1 MTPEMTSSVL
11 VGTAVA
17 GLAWL
22 AGGLALLAV
31 GRARLAAVLETGAGA
46 AMLAGTLLSANGVDT
61 PAWFAVVAAAGLL
74 MPLALTAYPL
84 LRWRHPVDFV
94 ALVVIGGG
102 GALMTLQARDATVVG
117 ALGMV
122 MGVAF
127 FAHTWWRIE
136 RSVDRERRAL
146 IWMALTV
153 GSVGMVAGSLSFAS
167 QAAPISF
174 LAIAL
179 FGLLGAA
186 LYVGVALPDI
196 VDVRALVV
204 TVVVFT
210 VAAITYLGLFMTVA
224 SLLEMAAGE
233 TPTVGALAVVGA
245 LVATTFRPLQ
255 VVLRGVVDELLFG
268 RRPDPLDAANAVAG
282 RIGEDPLLALRA
294 IREALVLPYAAL
306 RDGGREVAASGTST
320 TQTRTVPLPAS
331 TTELVVG
338 LRPGDLTLSR
348 DDEHVLALTAPLLA
362 HALRAQALAAEV
374 RESRGQTVAALEEER
389 RRLRRDLHDGL
400 GPRLSGI
407 AFTSD
412 AVRNLLRSDPTE
424 AERLLRDLRA
434 ETVTA
439 IEEIRQL
446 VYAMRPPALDELGL
460 VPALRQQAAGL
471 RSSDGSPLAVTLT
484 APADLPPL
492 SAAVE
497 VAAYRIVMEALAN
510 VARHTPATT
519 AAVRIEAPPGGL
531 SLVVT
536 DARPGPRSRGRA
548 NGTTPWPAGVGLT
561 SMRERA
567 AQVGGSLTAGPTPS
581 GGRVEALLPL
591 G

>member
-1 MTPEMTSSVL
+1 MTSSAL
-11 VGTAVA
+11 IGTAVA

-46 AMLAGTLLSANGVDT
+46 AMLTGTLLSANGVDT
-61 PAWFAVVAAAGLL
+61 AAWFAVVAAAGLL

-94 ALVVIGGG
+94 ALVVIAGG

-122 MGVAF
+122 LGVAF

-153 GSVGMVAGSLSFAS
+153 GSVGLVAGSLSFAS
-167 QAAPISF
+167 QAAPVSV

-210 VAAITYLGLFMTVA
+210 VAAITYTGLFMTVA
-224 SLLEMAAGE
+224 SLLEMAAGK
-233 TPTVGALAVVGA
+233 TPTVGALAVLGA

-471 RSSDGSPLAVTLT
+471 RSRDGTPLAVTLT

-519 AAVRIEAPPGGL
+519 AAVRIETPPGGL

-536 DARPGPRSRGRA
+536 DARPDPRPRGRT
-548 NGTTPWPAGVGLT
+548 NGTTPWSAGVGLT

>member
-1 MTPEMTSSVL
+1 MTPELSSTVL
-11 VGTAVA
+11 VGIAVA

-22 AGGLALLAV
+22 AGGLALLTT
-31 GRARLAAVLETGAGA
+31 GRARLAAALEAGAGV
-46 AMLAGTLLSANGVDT
+46 AMLAGTVLSADDADAA
-61 PAWFAVVAAAGLL
+61 AWFAVVAAAGLL
-74 MPLALTAYPL
+74 MPLALTAYPV

-94 ALVVIGGG
+94 ALVVIAGG
-102 GALMTLQARDATVVG
+102 GALVTVQARDATVVG
-117 ALGMV
+117 ALGMA
-122 MGVAF
+122 MGVVL

-146 IWMALTV
+146 IWMALSV
-153 GSVGMVAGSLSFAS
+153 GSVGLVSGSLSFS
-167 QAAPISF
+167 SPAA
-174 LAIAL
+174 LAGLVSIAL

-186 LYVGVALPDI
+186 MYVGVALPDI

-224 SLLEMAAGE
+224 SLLELAAGE
-233 TPTVGALAVVGA
+233 TPTVGALAVVGT
-245 LVATTFRPLQ
+245 LVAATFRPLQ

-268 RRPDPLDAANAVAG
+268 RRPDPLDAASAVVG

-306 RDGGREVAASGTST
+306 HDGDRLVAASGTPT
-320 TQTRTVPLPAS
+320 THTREVTLPGS

-338 LRPGDLTLSR
+338 LRPGDLALSR
-348 DDEHVLALTAPLLA
+348 DDEHVLSLTAPLLA
-362 HALRAQALAAEV
+362 QTLRAQSLAAEV

-412 AVRNLLRSDPTE
+412 AARNLLRTDPAE
-424 AERLLRDLRA
+424 AERLLRALRA

-460 VPALRQQAAGL
+460 VPALRQQASGL
-471 RSSDGSPLAVTLT
+471 RRSDGTPLTVTLT
-484 APADLPPL
+484 APADLPALP
-492 SAAVE
+492 AAVE

-510 VARHTPATT
+510 VARHTSASS
-519 AAVRIEAPPGGL
+519 ADVRIGTPAAGL

-536 DARPGPRSRGRA
+536 DPVPGPRL
-548 NGTTPWPAGVGLT
+548 NGTAPWHAGVGLT

-567 AQVGGSLTAGPTPS
+567 AQVGGSLTAGPTPA

>member
-1 MTPEMTSSVL
+1 VEALPLAVAIASVSTVASGAALVLHRRAIASGVLMLVAGSAGVTSSVL
-11 VGTAVA
+11 LATDHLAAGGYLGTA
-17 GLAWL
+17 
-22 AGGLALLAV
+22 
-31 GRARLAAVLETGAGA
+31 
-46 AMLAGTLLSANGVDT
+46 
-61 PAWFAVVAAAGLL
+61 AAALFA
-74 MPLALTAYPL
+74 PLALATYPA

-102 GALMTLQARDATVVG
+102 GALMTLQARDPTVVG
-117 ALGMV
+117 ALAMT
-122 MGVAF
+122 MGVVF

-153 GSVGMVAGSLSFAS
+153 GSVGMVAGSLTFAS
-167 QAAPISF
+167 QAAAVDLVS
-174 LAIAL
+174 IAL
-179 FGLLGAA
+179 FGLVGPAT
-186 LYVGVALPDI
+186 YVGVALPDI

-204 TVVVFT
+204 TVVVST
-210 VAAITYLGLFMTVA
+210 VAAITYLALFMTVA

-268 RRPDPLDAANAVAG
+268 RRPDPLGAANAVAG

-306 RDGGREVAASGTST
+306 RDGGREVAASGTPT
-320 TQTRTVPLPAS
+320 THTRAVPLPAS

-460 VPALRQQAAGL
+460 VPALRQQAAAL
-471 RSSDGSPLAVTLT
+471 RSRDGSPLDVTVT
-484 APADLPPL
+484 APASLPPL

-519 AAVRIEAPPGGL
+519 AAVRIETPPGGL

-536 DARPGPRSRGRA
+536 DPRPGPRSGARV
-548 NGTTPWPAGVGLT
+548 NGATAWPAGVGLT

-567 AQVGGSLTAGPTPS
+567 AQVGGSLAAGPTLS

>member
-1 MTPEMTSSVL
+1 MTSSAL

-46 AMLAGTLLSANGVDT
+46 AMLTGTVLSANGVDT

-94 ALVVIGGG
+94 ALVVIAGG

-122 MGVAF
+122 LGVAF

-153 GSVGMVAGSLSFAS
+153 GSVGLVAGSLSFAS
-167 QAAPISF
+167 QAAPVSV

-224 SLLEMAAGE
+224 SLLEMAAGK
-233 TPTVGALAVVGA
+233 TPTVGALAVLGA

-471 RSSDGSPLAVTLT
+471 RSRDGTPLAVTLT

-519 AAVRIEAPPGGL
+519 AAVRIETPPGGL

-536 DARPGPRSRGRA
+536 DARPDPRPRSRT
-548 NGTTPWPAGVGLT
+548 NGTTPWSAGVGLT

>member
-1 MTPEMTSSVL
+1 MTPEISGTVL
-11 VGTAVA
+11 VGVAVA

-22 AGGLALLAV
+22 AGGLALLTV
-31 GRARLAAVLETGAGA
+31 GRARLAAALLAAAGVS
-46 AMLAGTLLSANGVDT
+46 MLAGTVLSADDRDT
-61 PAWFAVVAAAGLL
+61 PAWFAVVAAGGLL
-74 MPLALTAYPL
+74 VPLALTAYPL

-94 ALVVIGGG
+94 ALVVIAGG
-102 GALMTLQARDATVVG
+102 GALMTLQARDDTVVG

-122 MGVAF
+122 VGVVI

-153 GSVGMVAGSLSFAS
+153 GSVGMATGALSFTSQTNAAS
-167 QAAPISF
+167 
-174 LAIAL
+174 LASIAL
-179 FGLLGAA
+179 FGLLGPA

-210 VAAITYLGLFMTVA
+210 VAAITYVALFMSVA

-233 TPTVGALAVVGA
+233 TPTVGALAVIGA

-255 VVLRGVVDELLFG
+255 VILRGVVDELLFG

-294 IREALVLPYAAL
+294 IREALLLPYAEL
-306 RDGGREVAASGTST
+306 RDAGGEVAASGTPT
-320 TQTRTVPLPAS
+320 THTRTIPLPAS
-331 TTELVVG
+331 TTKLVVG

-374 RESRGQTVAALEEER
+374 QESRGQTVAALEEER

-412 AVRNLLRSDPTE
+412 AVRNLIHTDPTE

-460 VPALRQQAAGL
+460 VPALRQQASGL
-471 RSSDGSPLAVTLT
+471 RRSDGTPLVVTLT
-484 APADLPPL
+484 APTHLPSL

-510 VARHTPATT
+510 VARHTAAT
-519 AAVRIEAPPGGL
+519 AADVHIEAQPGRL

-536 DARPGPRSRGRA
+536 DPRPGARV
-548 NGTTPWPAGVGLT
+548 NGTAPWRAGVGLT

-567 AQVGGSLTAGPTPS
+567 AQVGGSLTAGPTDA

>member
-61 PAWFAVVAAAGLL
+61 LAWFAVVAAAGLL

-136 RSVDRERRAL
+136 RSVDRQRRAL

-167 QAAPISF
+167 QAAPTSL

>member
-1 MTPEMTSSVL
+1 MTPEMTSSAL

-46 AMLAGTLLSANGVDT
+46 AMLTGTVLSANGVDT

-94 ALVVIGGG
+94 ALVVIAGG

-122 MGVAF
+122 LGVAF

-153 GSVGMVAGSLSFAS
+153 GSVGLVAGSLSFAS
-167 QAAPISF
+167 QAAPVSV

-224 SLLEMAAGE
+224 SLLEMAAGK
-233 TPTVGALAVVGA
+233 TPTVGALAVLGA

-471 RSSDGSPLAVTLT
+471 RSRDGTPLAVTLT

-519 AAVRIEAPPGGL
+519 AAVRIETPPGGL

-536 DARPGPRSRGRA
+536 DARPDPRPRSRT
-548 NGTTPWPAGVGLT
+548 NGTTPWSAGVGLT

>member
-1 MTPEMTSSVL
+1 M
-11 VGTAVA
+11 
-17 GLAWL
+17 
-22 AGGLALLAV
+22 
-31 GRARLAAVLETGAGA
+31 
-46 AMLAGTLLSANGVDT
+46 
-61 PAWFAVVAAAGLL
+61 
-74 MPLALTAYPL
+74 
-84 LRWRHPVDFV
+84 
-94 ALVVIGGG
+94 
-102 GALMTLQARDATVVG
+102 
-117 ALGMV
+117 
-122 MGVAF
+122 
-127 FAHTWWRIE
+127 
-136 RSVDRERRAL
+136 
-146 IWMALTV
+146 
-153 GSVGMVAGSLSFAS
+153 
-167 QAAPISF
+167 
-174 LAIAL
+174 
-179 FGLLGAA
+179 
-186 LYVGVALPDI
+186 
-196 VDVRALVV
+196 
-204 TVVVFT
+204 
-210 VAAITYLGLFMTVA
+210 
-224 SLLEMAAGE
+224 
-233 TPTVGALAVVGA
+233 
-245 LVATTFRPLQ
+245 
-255 VVLRGVVDELLFG
+255 
-268 RRPDPLDAANAVAG
+268 
-282 RIGEDPLLALRA
+282 
-294 IREALVLPYAAL
+294 
-306 RDGGREVAASGTST
+306 
-320 TQTRTVPLPAS
+320 
-331 TTELVVG
+331 G

-412 AVRNLLRSDPTE
+412 AARNLLRSDPTE

-536 DARPGPRSRGRA
+536 DARPDSRSHARV
-548 NGTTPWPAGVGLT
+548 NGTTPWPAGRGTDLDAGAGRPGGRLPDRRPDAVGRSGRGATATRLSGPPSRPAHEEDRKRT
-561 SMRERA
+561 RPSRVRPDQPGASGGSTHVDTWVWIVIAVVVVLAVVALLAAAANKKKVERRRAEAEQIRSDAHTHSAGVMDAERQAREAEQNAARARAEAERA
-567 AQVGGSLTAGPTPS
+567 EQQAAEAARARDMEHATHEDRIREADRIDPDVDTRSPDYVPGTQPGTTEPVAGSGGQRRSDPRDAGGAPCADRRREPRTATGPTRHPDRQPRRDARGCGACPPRRPGRRAVDERHRAEHRALRHAPAPGPLTAPGPGPKGHCLPVPHGTRWDPADATGPEAHGEQAHAS
-581 GGRVEALLPL
+581 GTTGGCR
-591 G
+591 